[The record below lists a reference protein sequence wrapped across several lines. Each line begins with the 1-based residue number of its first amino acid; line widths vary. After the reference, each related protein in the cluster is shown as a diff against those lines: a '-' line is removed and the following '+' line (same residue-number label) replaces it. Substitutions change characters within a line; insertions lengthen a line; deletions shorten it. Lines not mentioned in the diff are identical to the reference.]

1 MNRTL
6 HIRPNA
12 TMGLAAQARG
22 LSCAADVAGFVQ
34 TASAQA
40 GVDATQ

>member
-1 MNRTL
+1 MNHTP

-12 TMGLAAQARG
+12 TMGFAAQARG
-22 LSCAADVAGFVQ
+22 LSCGAGMAGFVQ

>member
-1 MNRTL
+1 MNRAP
-6 HIRPNA
+6 HIRPDSA
-12 TMGLAAQARG
+12 VGVAAQGCG
-22 LSCAADVAGFVQ
+22 LPCAAGMAGFVQ

>member
-1 MNRTL
+1 MNRTP
-6 HIRPNA
+6 HIRPDSA
-12 TMGLAAQARG
+12 TGVAAQARG
-22 LSCAADVAGFVQ
+22 LSCAAGMAGFVQ

>member
-1 MNRTL
+1 MNRTP
-6 HIRPNA
+6 HIRSNA
-12 TMGLAAQARG
+12 KMGLAAQARG
-22 LSCAADVAGFVQ
+22 LSRAAGMAGFVQ